1 MTIEGGC
8 FCGAVRFAAEGPALM
23 RGLCLCRTC
32 QRISGGG
39 GNLFLA
45 VAADGFRYAAG
56 KQASFQRTPEAPVRE
71 FCGRCGVQLTAR
83 SHRAP
88 GAVLLK
94 VGALDDPSIYEG
106 PDLVVWTQEK
116 QPFHLL
122 PPDTPAHARMPTPPA
137 ESPSNPPPK
146 P

>member
-8 FCGAVRFAAEGPALM
+8 FCGAVRFAAEGPILM

-39 GNLFLA
+39 GNLFIA
-45 VAADGFRYAAG
+45 VEAQGFRYAAG
-56 KQASFQRTPEAPVRE
+56 PPQSFQRTPDAPRRE
-71 FCGRCGVQLTAR
+71 FCATCGVQLTAR
-83 SHRAP
+83 SQCAP
-88 GAVLLK
+88 TAVLVK
-94 VGALDDPSIYEG
+94 VGALDDPAVYAG
-106 PDLVVWTQEK
+106 PELVVWTDEK

-122 PPDTPAHARMPTPPA
+122 PPGVPAHGRMPAPP
-137 ESPSNPPPK
+137 PSNPGPK